1 MSEKNYEIKCKKC
14 GHISDQVYVDHGQYR
29 HVMSIYMRDGVVSD
43 CEICSKQTVHDL
55 VSFEPVEP
63 KQEPELTDQQ
73 KDLIERCN
81 K

>member
-1 MSEKNYEIKCKKC
+1 MNYEIKCRKC
-14 GHISDQVYVDHGQYR
+14 NHVSDQVYGSDNIMQFQYAMNIFAR
-29 HVMSIYMRDGVVSD
+29 SYVLSD

-55 VSFEPVEP
+55 VSFDQI
-63 KQEPELTDQQ
+63 KLRQEPELTDQQ